1 MTQHVIEVDEATFQQ
16 DVLERSKAVPVV
28 VDFWAAWCGPCRV
41 LGPMLER
48 LAGDADGAWVLA
60 KVDVDRNQSLAASF
74 GVQGIP
80 AVHAFKDGRPV
91 ASFVGALPEAQV
103 HAWLMQLGPSQADLL
118 VEDAQAAE
126 ARGDVDAALAAYRR
140 ALDHEPARGEARAA
154 IARLE
159 LERRTETADEEGFR
173 ARLEDDPGDVDA
185 AVGLAD
191 LAFARGEIEEATDRL
206 VSIIR
211 SASGDQ
217 RERAR
222 AHLVEL
228 LDTLPADD
236 TRANAA
242 RRELASALF

>member
-1 MTQHVIEVDEATFQQ
+1 MQNVIEVDEATFQQ
-16 DVLERSKAVPVV
+16 DVLERSKTVPVV

-48 LAGDADGAWVLA
+48 LAAEANGDWVLA
-60 KVDVDRNQSLAASF
+60 KVDVDQNQSLAAAF

-91 ASFVGALPEAQV
+91 ANFVGALPEEQV
-103 HAWLMQLGPSQADLL
+103 REWLTKLGPSEADLL
-118 VEDAQAAE
+118 VEDARAAE

-140 ALDHEPARGEARAA
+140 ALDHAPARADARSA
-154 IARLE
+154 IAQLE
-159 LERRTETADEEGFR
+159 LERRTETADEDQFR
-173 ARLEDDPGDVDA
+173 ARLEQDPGDVDA
-185 AVGLAD
+185 AIGLAD
-191 LAFARGEIEEATDRL
+191 IAFARGEIEEATDRL

-211 SASGDQ
+211 SAAGDE

-228 LDTLPADD
+228 LDTLPPDD